1 MLSTNEWVIE
11 IKEKLRNMTEPYS
24 VVSHDESEHWKKHS
38 IYKIPDT
45 FTDQNTNAYRPRAV
59 SFGPYYNGEDQLKP
73 MEEHKQRALLH
84 FLRRANKPPELFI
97 ECLEQ
102 VLQHLK
108 DSYDPLDLCW
118 HQDSDRFIQMM
129 ILDGCFMLE
138 IFRWSAYNLDDYATN
153 DPIFSD
159 RGKIYMMPRIMLDM
173 LLLEN
178 QLPLLLLHKLI
189 SVQTNG
195 QQKDEEDF
203 VNRMILKFCFPCSR
217 AVPNVGKCLHVLDV
231 YRKALVQ
238 KHGKKHHH
246 SRIRIH
252 ISGGGGGGGG
262 GSDYISWC
270 ARELSE
276 GGISFKRSKTAS
288 LTDVSFHGRTLRLPE
303 LVVDDKTESIFLN
316 LMAFE
321 RLHASAGNEM
331 TSYIFFMASL
341 IRSERDVAFLESKG
355 ILQNDLGTQKAVA
368 ELFNSLGKYLA
379 MDPDNNNLDLV
390 QINVSKSLHY
400 ASTKVNAYRK
410 KAGKEFRVKVVG
422 EYCRSPLAIL
432 SLIAGIFFVTL
443 TTAQTLY
450 TILPYYHRPSY

>member
-1 MLSTNEWVIE
+1 MVSTDEWVIE

-24 VVSHDESEHWKKHS
+24 VVSHDESEHWKRHS
-38 IYKIPDT
+38 IYRVPDT

-59 SFGPYYNGEDQLKP
+59 SFGPYYNGEDHLKA

-84 FLRRANKPPELFI
+84 FIRRSNKPPELFI
-97 ECLEQ
+97 ECLAQ

-108 DSYDPLDLCW
+108 DSYDPLDQCW
-118 HQDSDRFIQMM
+118 HQDSDRFLQMM

-138 IFRWSAYNLDDYATN
+138 IFKWYAYELDDYATN
-153 DPIFSD
+153 DPVFSD

-173 LLLEN
+173 LMLEN

-189 SVQTNG
+189 AVQSSG
-195 QQKDEEDF
+195 QQKDEEDT
-203 VNRMILKFCFPCSR
+203 VTHLILKFCFPCSR
-217 AVPNVGKCLHVLDV
+217 AVSNVGKCLHVLDV

-246 SRIRIH
+246 LRTRIH
-252 ISGGGGGGGG
+252 ITGGGGG
-262 GSDYISWC
+262 DYISWC

-276 GGISFKRSKTAS
+276 GGISFKRSKTTS
-288 LTDVSFHGRTLRLPE
+288 LTDVSFRGRILRLPVI
-303 LVVDDKTESIFLN
+303 LVDDKTESIFLN

-321 RLHASAGNEM
+321 QLHASAGNQV

-355 ILQNDLGTQKAVA
+355 ILQNDLGTEKAAA
-368 ELFNSLGKYLA
+368 ELFISLGKYLA

-390 QINVSKSLHY
+390 QVNVSRSLHS

-410 KAGKEFRVKVVG
+410 KAGKEFYTKVVRK
-422 EYCRSPLAIL
+422 YCKSPLAIL
-432 SLIAGIFFVTL
+432 SLIAGLFLVTL

-450 TILPYYHRPSY
+450 TILPYYRHPNY